1 VEQLA
6 PWEKVYIKLVGS
18 QTGFAD
24 IDPTHAFVG
33 CVGCH
38 GGTEHVSANSISY
51 DDRITA
57 MNTAHNGTLEELSS
71 SFKDPS
77 VDAQGKCAICH
88 EDITNRNEH
97 STHSMLWGERY
108 KVAFRYDGSTSLDDC
123 PAEIGD
129 AFEGECMSC
138 HTTCGQC
145 HVSRPNSVGGGFVY
159 RHKFRPTPSMTNNCT
174 ACHGSRI
181 GTDFNGELTNNHSD
195 VHNSNSSTNDCLTCH
210 TEDLHGDGTELDNP
224 PNSRYAVNGL
234 PSCAECHIE
243 LDAEISTSNNYHL
256 MHWSGSGAMADIS
269 CFVCHSQP
277 YNNCNSCHTAGEWK
291 GNYGEVVG
299 ETDTHSGDGNYLEYP
314 AIKIGHN
321 PAYEDENGPWSPS
334 LKLHSQDEWILVRHI
349 PIVHDTYENWN
360 AGYDSHDLNTMETWE
375 YTSPHNI
382 NRWTAQ
388 TDTTNSNGSCFMNCH
403 LNGTI
408 EESIRVI
415 NKERFLFDSDLEDYE
430 KESNENI
437 KVDSKIPASWE

>member
-1 VEQLA
+1 MEPLA
-6 PWEKVYIKLVGS
+6 PWEKVYIKLVGT
-18 QTGFAD
+18 QTGFDD
-24 IDPTHAFVG
+24 IDPTHALVG
-33 CVGCH
+33 CIGCH
-38 GGTEHVSANSISY
+38 GGTEPVTSETTTY
-51 DDRITA
+51 DDRLIA
-57 MNTAHNGTLEELSS
+57 MNTAHGGELESLSS
-71 SFKDPS
+71 IFKDPS
-77 VDAQGKCAICH
+77 VDAMGKCAICH

-108 KVAFRYDGSTSLDDC
+108 KVAFRYNGSTSLDAC
-123 PAEIGD
+123 PAEVGEKFD
-129 AFEGECMSC
+129 GECMSC

-159 RHKFRPTPSMTNNCT
+159 KHKFRPTPSMANNCT

-181 GTDFNGELTNNHSD
+181 GTDFNGDLTGNHAD
-195 VHNSNSSTNDCLTCH
+195 VHNTASSINDCLTCH
-210 TEDLHGDGTELDNP
+210 TEDLHGDGTELSNP
-224 PNSRYAVNGL
+224 PITRYAVNGL
-234 PSCAECHIE
+234 PTCEGCHADVANAN
-243 LDAEISTSNNYHL
+243 LYHT
-256 MHWSGSGAMADIS
+256 MHWSGSGYLADVS

-291 GNYGEVVG
+291 GNYGEVDG
-299 ETDTHSGDGNYLEYP
+299 EIDTHSGDGNYLEYP